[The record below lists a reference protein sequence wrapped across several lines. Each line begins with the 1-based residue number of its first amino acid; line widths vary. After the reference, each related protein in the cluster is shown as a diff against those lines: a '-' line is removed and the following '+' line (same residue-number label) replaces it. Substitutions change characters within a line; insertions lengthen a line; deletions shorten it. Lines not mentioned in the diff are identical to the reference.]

1 MASIV
6 DLTKKWG
13 NKTVF
18 DHFSLEIPDKKIT
31 ALLGKSGV
39 GKTTLLNAIAGV
51 TDHEGEISFG
61 TAVSYV
67 FQEHRLIPFMTVRD
81 NLEYVLTDTIK
92 DKNEVNRLIEG
103 VLKSL
108 RLEKYADTAADKLSG
123 GEKQRVALARA
134 LAYPSDVV
142 LMDEPFNSL
151 DVGLKTA
158 VMDEN
163 RALFEKYG
171 KTCLFVTHSVDEALY
186 FADNIV
192 FLKPNQAEYLGAVTG
207 ERTYGYERDVTIRKK
222 LYGLLTDQRYKRGE

>member
-13 NKTVF
+13 DKTVF
-18 DHFSLEIPDKKIT
+18 EHFSLEIPDKKIT

-51 TDHEGEISFG
+51 TDFEGQIFFG
-61 TAVSYV
+61 KAVSYV
-67 FQEHRLIPFMTVRD
+67 FQEHRLIPFMTVKE
-81 NLEYVLTDTIK
+81 NLEYVLTDTVK
-92 DKNEVNRLIEG
+92 DKNEVNRLIAG

-158 VMDEN
+158 VMDEY

-186 FADNIV
+186 FSDGIIL
-192 FLKPNQAEYLGAVTG
+192 LKPNEAVYLGTVYG
-207 ERTYGYERDVTIRKK
+207 ERTFGYESDVTVRKK
-222 LYGLLTDQRYKRGE
+222 LYGLLTE